1 MEELPTVHYKLLKDL
16 PNVTAGD
23 IFEGTPD
30 FVDVVNIRGEIY
42 RYHKK
47 YIDKFDEWFE
57 VVKEDKS
64 KE

>member
-16 PNVTAGD
+16 PNATAGN

-30 FVDVVNIRGEIY
+30 FVDVVDVRGETY

-57 VVKEDKS
+57 VVK
-64 KE
+64 